1 MMHAWLRFA
10 AKGFPFELLV
20 AWLSGSI
27 LRCQPF
33 ERHQMGMYR
42 VSSLRLP
49 IAFASVREQLGLCV
63 RGVHTTVR
71 RCGAVGVPYVTLPRT
86 EPNRRGT
93 VHIGIPTL
101 GREFRM
107 YRSELRAYISRIF
120 V

>member
-86 EPNRRGT
+86 EPNRASALRLPYGNSYART
-93 VHIGIPTL
+93 GIP
-101 GREFRM
+101 
-107 YRSELRAYISRIF
+107 Y